1 MLAFAIVFWGACSGE
16 VDGPNAS
23 GTVDCFSAGNGRWPG
38 GYGRKAY
45 GGPGPGDG
53 YWGAW
58 AWQIASVDADKR
70 RIHFGSGGSQ
80 TTRGAL
86 NAGPWYVEGI
96 REELTAKGK
105 PQCQKGKRFVRSFF
119 LFFQIAWRPRRLT
132 CTWPG
137 PFLLSPLYL
146 RSPLLPFRAK
156 SDRCACHRRMGTFQ
170 GGAKGV
176 PLPELHGGG
185 RWVGRRHG
193 CRGRIARAAPS
204 CQVRWTWA
212 WLSGA
217 FCCVYCAFLYVCCV
231 LQAVAT
237 LEGNS
242 VGIAQ
247 VVPTKGCLG
256 DKPVPAT
263 MLTTH
268 FGLAGGARAT
278 RWLTCPLPASSFGTR
293 LRITPGPT
301 PPAAAATFA
310 RRERRRSLSRAPR
323 ASLCATFPPL
333 FSFSFS

>member
-1 MLAFAIVFWGACSGE
+1 
-16 VDGPNAS
+16 
-23 GTVDCFSAGNGRWPG
+23 
-38 GYGRKAY
+38 
-45 GGPGPGDG
+45 
-53 YWGAW
+53 
-58 AWQIASVDADKR
+58 
-70 RIHFGSGGSQ
+70 
-80 TTRGAL
+80 
-86 NAGPWYVEGI
+86 
-96 REELTAKGK
+96 
-105 PQCQKGKRFVRSFF
+105 
-119 LFFQIAWRPRRLT
+119 
-132 CTWPG
+132 
-137 PFLLSPLYL
+137 
-146 RSPLLPFRAK
+146 
-156 SDRCACHRRMGTFQ
+156 MGTFQ

-185 RWVGRRHG
+185 RRVGRRHG
-193 CRGRIARAAPS
+193 CRGRIARAAPG

-231 LQAVAT
+231 LQAVTT

-256 DKPVPAT
+256 DKPVPAV

-323 ASLCATFPPL
+323 ASLCATFPPSFFPFL
-333 FSFSFS
+333 FRNLDLVTMWLCRAMCFSCRYITMAIYQPVILMTHPARSMLGRIAC